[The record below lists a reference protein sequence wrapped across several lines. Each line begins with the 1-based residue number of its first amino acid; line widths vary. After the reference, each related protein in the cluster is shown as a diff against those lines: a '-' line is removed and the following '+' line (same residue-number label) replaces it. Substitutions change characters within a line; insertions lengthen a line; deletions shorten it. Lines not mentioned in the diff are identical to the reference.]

1 MNIKVDDLSD
11 PRIAEFLEE
20 HMRDMLSVSPPES
33 THALNLDELKDTAV
47 TFWSVWQGQSLVGC
61 AALKRL
67 DTTHGEVKSM
77 RVSNEFRGQGVARK
91 MLTHLIAY
99 AKQEGFARLSLETGS
114 MAFFDPARRL
124 YESFGFSYCE
134 PFAEYTIDPNSVFMS
149 LELEATAA

>member
-1 MNIKVDDLSD
+1 MEIKIDDHSD

-33 THALNLDELKDTAV
+33 THALNLDELKDVAV

-67 DTTHGEVKSM
+67 DAIHGEVKSM
-77 RVSNEFRGQGVARK
+77 RVSKEFRGRGVARK
-91 MLTHLIAY
+91 MLAHLMAY
-99 AKQEGFARLSLETGS
+99 ATQEGFGRLSLETGS

-124 YESFGFSYCE
+124 YESFGFSYCD
-134 PFAEYTIDPNSVFMS
+134 PFADYKIDPNSVFMS
-149 LELEATAA
+149 VDLDP

>member
-1 MNIKVDDLSD
+1 MNIKIDDLSD

-33 THALNLDELKDTAV
+33 THALNLNELKDVAV
-47 TFWSVWQGQSLVGC
+47 TFWSVWQEQSLVGC

-67 DTTHGEVKSM
+67 DANHGEVKSM

-91 MLTHLIAY
+91 MLAHLISHAEE
-99 AKQEGFARLSLETGS
+99 EGFSRLSLETGS

-124 YESFGFSYCE
+124 YESFGFSYCD
-134 PFAEYTIDPNSVFMS
+134 PFGEYKIDPNSVFMS
-149 LELEATAA
+149 LELEVSES